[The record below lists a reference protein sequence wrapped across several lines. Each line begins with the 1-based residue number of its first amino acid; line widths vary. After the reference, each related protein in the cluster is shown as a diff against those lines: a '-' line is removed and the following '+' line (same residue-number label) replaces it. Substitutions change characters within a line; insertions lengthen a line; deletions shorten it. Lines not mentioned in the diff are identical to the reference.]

1 MKINSKFSNLVS
13 FFFKFSSEIWN
24 LAPKFQI
31 QLQNFKY
38 CSNILNLDDMLKGM
52 LEHKSSKFEPLM
64 YLQAR
69 LGHSSITTTMKYL
82 HLVNDLVDDLSIEY
96 QQQIDAIV

>member
-1 MKINSKFSNLVS
+1 MGFARLCLWKG
-13 FFFKFSSEIWN
+13 
-24 LAPKFQI
+24 AQI
-31 QLQNFKY
+31 AESALSCGSAHVRHTY
-38 CSNILNLDDMLKGM
+38 ATHMLKGL
-52 LEHKSSKFEPLM
+52 LERKSSKFEPLM

>member
-1 MKINSKFSNLVS
+1 
-13 FFFKFSSEIWN
+13 
-24 LAPKFQI
+24 
-31 QLQNFKY
+31 
-38 CSNILNLDDMLKGM
+38 LKGM

-96 QQQIDAIV
+96 QQQIDAIA